1 MISDYITVS
10 FCGTQHIFPNDSMF
24 IKPHKSPAAGRQKG
38 GQEGLAV
45 SGV

>member
-10 FCGTQHIFPNDSMF
+10 FCGTQCIFPNDSMF
-24 IKPHKSPAAGRQKG
+24 IKPHKSSVAGRQKG
-38 GQEGLAV
+38 AQKGLAG